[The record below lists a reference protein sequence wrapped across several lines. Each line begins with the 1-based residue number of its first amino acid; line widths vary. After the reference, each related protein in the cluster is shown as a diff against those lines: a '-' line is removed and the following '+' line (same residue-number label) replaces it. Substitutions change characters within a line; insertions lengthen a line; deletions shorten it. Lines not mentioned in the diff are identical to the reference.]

1 MGSKVVVYD
10 IGKITDWLSAI
21 GTIGAVIV
29 ALYLANRER
38 RPRAMV
44 EASFTYLVD
53 EISGIP
59 NEPITIS
66 VRIVNTGFIPIHL
79 KECTVQMDKK
89 RRMVFLDGR
98 HRVEKILQQGE
109 GYEHV
114 LDYHQVKNALRKEL
128 GAKNIRRKIYFID
141 ARGKKYWTT
150 VKFNLRE

>member
-79 KECTVQMDKK
+79 KVYLASRKSSIRQII
-89 RRMVFLDGR
+89 FL
-98 HRVEKILQQGE
+98 
-109 GYEHV
+109 
-114 LDYHQVKNALRKEL
+114 APS
-128 GAKNIRRKIYFID
+128 FP
-141 ARGKKYWTT
+141 
-150 VKFNLRE
+150 